1 MLKIYLIRHG
11 QTEWNL
17 LDKMQGAKNSNLT
30 IKGKTQAIALGKKL
44 APINFDKIYVSST
57 ARAVETSKL
66 IFPDQNI
73 NYSLYLREIAMG
85 AWEGK
90 TYSQIQEHD
99 PEGWN
104 NFFNAPFSYEPSNG
118 GESFKQL
125 EQRLEN
131 FVNTEK
137 LFSQNGIIAIVSHR
151 ITLRMLL
158 SILLKDKKLFSEID
172 LSPTSLSMVEIDKN
186 TCTIKYLN
194 DTSHY

>member
-44 APINFDKIYVSST
+44 APINFDKIYASST

-66 IFPDQNI
+66 IFPDKNI
-73 NYSLYLREIAMG
+73 NHSLYLREIAMG

-99 PEGWN
+99 PEEWN
-104 NFFNAPFSYEPSNG
+104 NFFNAPFSYKPSNG

-131 FVNTEK
+131 FINTEK
-137 LFSQNGIIAIVSHR
+137 LFSQDGIIGIVSHR

-158 SILLKDKKLFSEID
+158 SILLKDKKLFSQID
-172 LSPTSLSMVEIDKN
+172 LNPTSLSMVEINNN
-186 TCTIKYLN
+186 TCTINYLN

>member
-44 APINFDKIYVSST
+44 APINFDKIYASST

-66 IFPDQNI
+66 IFPDKKI
-73 NYSLYLREIAMG
+73 NHSLYLREIAMG

-99 PEGWN
+99 PEEWN
-104 NFFNAPFSYEPSNG
+104 NFFNAPFSYKPSNG

-131 FVNTEK
+131 FINTEK
-137 LFSQNGIIAIVSHR
+137 IFSQDGIIAIVSHR

-158 SILLKDKKLFSEID
+158 SILLKDKKLFSQID
-172 LSPTSLSMVEIDKN
+172 LNPTSLSMVEINNN
-186 TCTIKYLN
+186 TCTINYLN